1 MDSMR
6 GMLPA
11 SLPSLRSSRS
21 RAQVSVGAGAGA
33 GGPGAIDRARSALNR
48 RTRGTRLADQEL
60 RSYDAPLAPG
70 DGFNPVPSPLHGGAP
85 PAGGSYVAPVLA
97 PAGGI
102 APADEEPTVTPLTS
116 VAAAQAAAAARV

>member
-1 MDSMR
+1 MPQSYCDMSAMER
-6 GMLPA
+6 VPA
-11 SLPSLRSSRS
+11 ATAISG
-21 RAQVSVGAGAGA
+21 VSHGEVSPVPLHTMQSE
-33 GGPGAIDRARSALNR
+33 GGLG
-48 RTRGTRLADQEL
+48 
-60 RSYDAPLAPG
+60 APG